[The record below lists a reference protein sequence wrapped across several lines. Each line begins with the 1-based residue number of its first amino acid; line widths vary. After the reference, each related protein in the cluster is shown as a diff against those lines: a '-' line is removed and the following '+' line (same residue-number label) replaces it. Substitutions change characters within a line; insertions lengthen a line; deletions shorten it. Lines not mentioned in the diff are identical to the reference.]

1 MSLCL
6 MRAALVPVAVLGLST
21 PVWAQSAEELWR
33 LGGLN
38 GPESVMHDP
47 VSGMIFV
54 STMGADPM
62 AKDGDGAIALIGSD
76 GTLTKAD
83 WVTGLDAPKGMAAS
97 GGKLYSADI
106 DQIVEIDIATGA
118 VLNRYPVTGAVLLN
132 DVAAAPDGRIFISDT
147 MTNTVH
153 LLKDGAVTTF
163 ASGPMLM
170 GVNGL
175 TVSDGALIAA
185 DLGDLSAGFDKIK
198 PGPVVSIDLATAAI
212 TPYGAEG
219 PVGILDGIESDGA
232 GGMLV
237 TDYMQGTVLR
247 LLPGGTATVV
257 ATLALGS
264 AGLEVIVAEK
274 LILVPIT
281 PAGEVVG
288 LRLTD

>member
-1 MSLCL
+1 MTRFAGFIGTGLAC
-6 MRAALVPVAVLGLST
+6 VLLASSSF
-21 PVWAQSAEELWR
+21 AQTATEIWR
-33 LGGLN
+33 TTGFSS
-38 GPESVMHDP
+38 PESVEWDAAAGVRY
-47 VSGMIFV
+47 VSN
-54 STMGADPM
+54 MGADPM
-62 AKDGDGAIALIGSD
+62 AKDGDGYIATLGTDGAIKTD
-76 GTLTKAD
+76 K

-175 TVSDGALIAA
+175 TVSDGALLAA

-264 AGLEVIVAEK
+264 ADLEVIVAEK